1 MKNFKSLFTVFLT
14 CVIVLLCGFFNEN
27 GAEAAQNTIRLG
39 GSDRFDTSVKI
50 ADYGWKNSTNVV
62 IADAQGNDAFADAT
76 AGTSLAY
83 YLNCP
88 ILLTD
93 IESTPDV
100 VKNEIKKL
108 GAKNVYIMGGTGVIS
123 SSQENSFKSEGYS
136 VTRIAGTDRFDTAC
150 RAADILNSKSKIS
163 KVYIVPSDKFQYALI
178 AAPYAAREGAAILFT
193 GSGDKNMRSYIND
206 RTRSEIS
213 KLGVKDAVVV
223 GSYNVVPYDA
233 VAQLENMG
241 VSCLT
246 IHGTTP
252 QSVASSFM
260 DANKG
265 SGISISS
272 DSFFADALS
281 SSVLTARHNY
291 NPLLVN
297 TKLRYTLDDVSKPVL
312 LFGGTGVVSDSLG
325 NYIKDSA
332 MAHDIS
338 NDEIYQLFSDSQVSL
353 EDVMYSVDNKE
364 QLENIITSDDG
375 TEYVPVP
382 DQYSSYEKIK
392 DVISRYD
399 TDDYAETQLGYLKNF
414 YGYTFNGKTMS
425 VLGNVGI
432 GFYDLRN
439 VLESR
444 EDVDNTTIRVSYN
457 SYSSGG
463 SNDYEKMIATLKFE
477 NNRWKISD
485 IGD

>member
-1 MKNFKSLFTVFLT
+1 MKNFKLAFTVFLA
-14 CVIVLLCGFFNEN
+14 CMMVLLCGFFNKS
-27 GAEAAQNTIRLG
+27 GVEAAQNVIRLG
-39 GSDRFDTSVKI
+39 GTDRFDTSVKI
-50 ADYGWKNSTNVV
+50 ADYGWKSSRNVV
-62 IADAQGNDAFADAT
+62 IADGQGNDAFADAV

-88 ILLTD
+88 ILLTN
-93 IESTPDV
+93 IVSTPDI

-108 GAKNVYIMGGTGVIS
+108 GAENIYIMGGTGVIS
-123 SSQENSFKSEGYS
+123 ASQENSFRSEGYN

-193 GSGDKNMRSYIND
+193 GPGDENMRADVNGK
-206 RTRSEIS
+206 TRSEIL
-213 KLGVKDAVVV
+213 KLGVKNAVVV
-223 GSYNVVPYDA
+223 GSYNVVSYD
-233 VAQLENMG
+233 VEAQLENMG
-241 VSCLT
+241 LNCLT

-252 QSVASSFM
+252 QSVASGFM
-260 DANKG
+260 DTNKG

-312 LFGGTGVVSDSLG
+312 LFGGTGVVSDNLG

-332 MAHDIS
+332 GAHDIS
-338 NDEIYQLFSDSQVSL
+338 NDEIYQLLSDSRASL
-353 EDVMYSVDNKE
+353 EDVMYSADNKE
-364 QLENIITSDDG
+364 QLENVITSDDG
-375 TEYVPVP
+375 TKYVPTP
-382 DQYSSYEKIK
+382 DQYSSYDKVENFLSK
-392 DVISRYD
+392 YG
-399 TDDYAETQLGYLKNF
+399 TDDYVADELDSLGDF
-414 YGYTFNGKTMS
+414 YGYTFNGNPVS

-432 GFYDLRN
+432 NFYDFRN
-439 VLESR
+439 VLVTR
-444 EDVDNTTIRVSYN
+444 EDVDYTTIQAVYN
-457 SYSSGG
+457 RYDSSGI
-463 SNDYEKMIATLKFE
+463 YEKMYVTLKFQS
-477 NNRWKISD
+477 NKWKISNL
-485 IGD
+485 IYK